1 MFLKK
6 IEIQG
11 FKSFADKTEIE
22 FKSGITGVVGPN
34 GSGKSNIS
42 DSIRWVLGEQSV
54 KTLRGSKMEDVIFS
68 GTETRK
74 SLGFAEVTLVL
85 DNSEKDLPIEYSEVS
100 VTRRVF
106 RSGESEYYIN
116 KNACRLKDIRE
127 LFMDTGV
134 GKDGYSI
141 IGQGKIDE
149 ILSSKSED
157 RRNIFEE
164 AAGIV
169 KYKSRKEEAEKKLQ
183 KTDDNLIRIND
194 IVEEL
199 EKQLSPLKIQSES
212 ALEYTEL
219 SESLKSLQI
228 NLYIREIEKVK
239 VELIEME
246 QQISVERN
254 KLNSQYDLK
263 ESTEETYT
271 IIKEKIQALDE
282 NIDRIKNNR
291 FSTKSEIDHK
301 QNEVKL
307 IREKLSFFDREIE
320 RFKRETDSFND
331 TISKIEIE
339 SQEKTQ
345 KKTTLSESLAE
356 FDASIQTKQSSLKS
370 LMTDIELQEKEI
382 EDKRSDVLKAFNLMA
397 DKKSKVNSLNS
408 FKQNI
413 EKRITQLDQELSSL
427 NDVKKNITNMNK
439 DISEQLDK
447 SSVSLKQKEESL
459 KIILKDKN
467 ELSHNI
473 ENMTQNINQVR
484 GEIHSKSSKHRVLN
498 DMSREYEGYYKGVKN
513 ALKASEQ
520 NSELGKGVRGVLAEL
535 ISVPKKYEKA
545 VEVALGGAIQNI
557 VTDSPEDAKVMI
569 DYLKKNNLGRVTFL
583 PRSSIKGRSLN
594 PSEKKLLEETGVCG
608 VGSEIVEYDS
618 DYENI
623 LQYMLGRVIFVEQIE
638 DGMKVAKS
646 SNYSLKVVSLDGDVL
661 NPGGSMTGGS
671 LQNTNTKLLG
681 RQREIEELSVEL
693 KTLEQNHNNLKNE
706 LEDCSH
712 RLVSLEKEEQESSR
726 SINDMKISHSTLE
739 NKSLQYQDEDNKNQT
754 MIDKYT
760 SEKKSLT
767 SEQENILTDRDELET
782 LIQTLKQDNTQTENH
797 IETSIYKLSSEK
809 EKRDQIAKE
818 MTELRVSSASV
829 REQHNSLENTLNRL
843 NQEKIQAK
851 SDIDKRESEQ
861 QTINDEIIVFSE
873 HIKALLEEVK
883 QFSEKL
889 DSYDLSLNE
898 TIKEKENLTLEFKEQ
913 EEQLKTAQ
921 TMIYELEKSVNDF
934 ELTLEKSH
942 LIYENYNNKLWDDYE
957 LSFLMAKKYRV
968 DLEDLKTAE
977 NEVKAIKAKI
987 KSLGPINLN
996 AIEEYSE
1003 VSERFEFM
1011 NVQITDLNTAKDS
1024 LSDVIKDMNV
1034 KMREQFLENFEIIKA
1049 NFIEVFEKLFGGG
1062 RADVYLEDTEDILAS
1077 GIEIVAQ
1084 PPGKKLQS
1092 LSLLSGGE
1100 RALTAIALLFA
1111 IIKTKPTPF
1120 CILDEIEAALDEANV
1135 YRYAEYLREFSHST
1149 QFIAITHRKGTME
1162 NVDSLYGVTMEE
1174 QGISKLVSIKLSDK
1188 EKMN

>member
-608 VGSEIVEYDS
+608 IGSEIVEYDS

-693 KTLEQNHNNLKNE
+693 KVLEQNHNDLKNE

-726 SINDMKISHSTLE
+726 SINDMRISHSTLE

-851 SDIDKRESEQ
+851 SDIDKRQSEQ

>member
-608 VGSEIVEYDS
+608 IGSEIVEYDS

-693 KTLEQNHNNLKNE
+693 KTLEHNHNNLKNE
-706 LEDCSH
+706 LEDCSN

-726 SINDMKISHSTLE
+726 SINDMRISHSTLE
-739 NKSLQYQDEDNKNQT
+739 NKSLQYQDEDNKNKT

-818 MTELRVSSASV
+818 MTELRVSSASL

-851 SDIDKRESEQ
+851 SDIDKRQSEQ

-883 QFSEKL
+883 QLSEKL
-889 DSYDLSLNE
+889 DSYDLSLSE

-977 NEVKAIKAKI
+977 NEVKSIKAKI

>member
-459 KIILKDKN
+459 QTILKDKN

-739 NKSLQYQDEDNKNQT
+739 NKSLQYQDEDNKNKT

-818 MTELRVSSASV
+818 MTELRVSSASL

-851 SDIDKRESEQ
+851 SDIDKRQSEQ

-977 NEVKAIKAKI
+977 NEVKSIKAKI

>member
-520 NSELGKGVRGVLAEL
+520 NSELGKGIRGVLAEL
-535 ISVPKKYEKA
+535 ITVPKKYEKA

-608 VGSEIVEYDS
+608 IGSEIVEYDS

-693 KTLEQNHNNLKNE
+693 KTLEHNHNNLKNE
-706 LEDCSH
+706 LEDCSN

-739 NKSLQYQDEDNKNQT
+739 NKSLQYQDEDNKNKT

-818 MTELRVSSASV
+818 MTELRVSSASL

-851 SDIDKRESEQ
+851 SDIDKRQSEQ

-977 NEVKAIKAKI
+977 NEVKSIKAKI

>member
-1 MFLKK
+1 
-6 IEIQG
+6 
-11 FKSFADKTEIE
+11 
-22 FKSGITGVVGPN
+22 
-34 GSGKSNIS
+34 
-42 DSIRWVLGEQSV
+42 
-54 KTLRGSKMEDVIFS
+54 
-68 GTETRK
+68 
-74 SLGFAEVTLVL
+74 
-85 DNSEKDLPIEYSEVS
+85 
-100 VTRRVF
+100 
-106 RSGESEYYIN
+106 
-116 KNACRLKDIRE
+116 
-127 LFMDTGV
+127 
-134 GKDGYSI
+134 
-141 IGQGKIDE
+141 
-149 ILSSKSED
+149 
-157 RRNIFEE
+157 
-164 AAGIV
+164 
-169 KYKSRKEEAEKKLQ
+169 
-183 KTDDNLIRIND
+183 
-194 IVEEL
+194 
-199 EKQLSPLKIQSES
+199 
-212 ALEYTEL
+212 
-219 SESLKSLQI
+219 
-228 NLYIREIEKVK
+228 
-239 VELIEME
+239 
-246 QQISVERN
+246 
-254 KLNSQYDLK
+254 
-263 ESTEETYT
+263 
-271 IIKEKIQALDE
+271 
-282 NIDRIKNNR
+282 
-291 FSTKSEIDHK
+291 
-301 QNEVKL
+301 
-307 IREKLSFFDREIE
+307 
-320 RFKRETDSFND
+320 
-331 TISKIEIE
+331 
-339 SQEKTQ
+339 
-345 KKTTLSESLAE
+345 
-356 FDASIQTKQSSLKS
+356 
-370 LMTDIELQEKEI
+370 MTDIELQEKEI

-413 EKRITQLDQELSSL
+413 EKRLVQLDEELSSL
-427 NDVKKNITNMNK
+427 DDVKNNITNMNK
-439 DISEQLDK
+439 EISEQLHK
-447 SSVSLKQKEESL
+447 SKVSLKQKEESL
-459 KIILKDKN
+459 QTILKDKN
-467 ELSHNI
+467 ELSHNT

-608 VGSEIVEYDS
+608 IGSEIVEYDS

-693 KTLEQNHNNLKNE
+693 KTLEHNHNNLNNE
-706 LEDCSH
+706 LEDCSN

-726 SINDMKISHSTLE
+726 SINDMRISHSTLE

-889 DSYDLSLNE
+889 DSYDLSLSE

>member
-520 NSELGKGVRGVLAEL
+520 NSELGKGIRGVLAEL
-535 ISVPKKYEKA
+535 ITVPKKYEKA

-739 NKSLQYQDEDNKNQT
+739 NKSLQYQDEDNKNKT

-818 MTELRVSSASV
+818 MTELRVSSASL

-851 SDIDKRESEQ
+851 SDIDKRQSEQ

-889 DSYDLSLNE
+889 DSYDLSLSE

-977 NEVKAIKAKI
+977 NEVKSIKAKI

>member
-291 FSTKSEIDHK
+291 FSIKSEIDHK

-608 VGSEIVEYDS
+608 IGSEIVEYDS

-693 KTLEQNHNNLKNE
+693 KTLEHNHNNLNNE
-706 LEDCSH
+706 LEDCSN

-726 SINDMKISHSTLE
+726 SINDMRISHSTLE

-889 DSYDLSLNE
+889 DSYDLSLSE

>member
-520 NSELGKGVRGVLAEL
+520 NSELGKGIRGVLAEL
-535 ISVPKKYEKA
+535 ITVPKKYEKA

-569 DYLKKNNLGRVTFL
+569 DYLK
-583 PRSSIKGRSLN
+583 
-594 PSEKKLLEETGVCG
+594 
-608 VGSEIVEYDS
+608 
-618 DYENI
+618 
-623 LQYMLGRVIFVEQIE
+623 
-638 DGMKVAKS
+638 
-646 SNYSLKVVSLDGDVL
+646 
-661 NPGGSMTGGS
+661 
-671 LQNTNTKLLG
+671 
-681 RQREIEELSVEL
+681 
-693 KTLEQNHNNLKNE
+693 
-706 LEDCSH
+706 
-712 RLVSLEKEEQESSR
+712 
-726 SINDMKISHSTLE
+726 
-739 NKSLQYQDEDNKNQT
+739 
-754 MIDKYT
+754 
-760 SEKKSLT
+760 
-767 SEQENILTDRDELET
+767 
-782 LIQTLKQDNTQTENH
+782 
-797 IETSIYKLSSEK
+797 
-809 EKRDQIAKE
+809 
-818 MTELRVSSASV
+818 
-829 REQHNSLENTLNRL
+829 
-843 NQEKIQAK
+843 
-851 SDIDKRESEQ
+851 
-861 QTINDEIIVFSE
+861 II
-873 HIKALLEEVK
+873 
-883 QFSEKL
+883 
-889 DSYDLSLNE
+889 
-898 TIKEKENLTLEFKEQ
+898 
-913 EEQLKTAQ
+913 
-921 TMIYELEKSVNDF
+921 
-934 ELTLEKSH
+934 
-942 LIYENYNNKLWDDYE
+942 
-957 LSFLMAKKYRV
+957 
-968 DLEDLKTAE
+968 
-977 NEVKAIKAKI
+977 
-987 KSLGPINLN
+987 
-996 AIEEYSE
+996 
-1003 VSERFEFM
+1003 
-1011 NVQITDLNTAKDS
+1011 
-1024 LSDVIKDMNV
+1024 
-1034 KMREQFLENFEIIKA
+1034 
-1049 NFIEVFEKLFGGG
+1049 
-1062 RADVYLEDTEDILAS
+1062 
-1077 GIEIVAQ
+1077 
-1084 PPGKKLQS
+1084 
-1092 LSLLSGGE
+1092 
-1100 RALTAIALLFA
+1100 
-1111 IIKTKPTPF
+1111 
-1120 CILDEIEAALDEANV
+1120 
-1135 YRYAEYLREFSHST
+1135 
-1149 QFIAITHRKGTME
+1149 
-1162 NVDSLYGVTMEE
+1162 
-1174 QGISKLVSIKLSDK
+1174 
-1188 EKMN
+1188 

>member
-1 MFLKK
+1 M
-6 IEIQG
+6 
-11 FKSFADKTEIE
+11 
-22 FKSGITGVVGPN
+22 
-34 GSGKSNIS
+34 
-42 DSIRWVLGEQSV
+42 
-54 KTLRGSKMEDVIFS
+54 
-68 GTETRK
+68 
-74 SLGFAEVTLVL
+74 
-85 DNSEKDLPIEYSEVS
+85 
-100 VTRRVF
+100 
-106 RSGESEYYIN
+106 
-116 KNACRLKDIRE
+116 
-127 LFMDTGV
+127 
-134 GKDGYSI
+134 
-141 IGQGKIDE
+141 
-149 ILSSKSED
+149 
-157 RRNIFEE
+157 
-164 AAGIV
+164 
-169 KYKSRKEEAEKKLQ
+169 
-183 KTDDNLIRIND
+183 
-194 IVEEL
+194 
-199 EKQLSPLKIQSES
+199 
-212 ALEYTEL
+212 
-219 SESLKSLQI
+219 
-228 NLYIREIEKVK
+228 
-239 VELIEME
+239 
-246 QQISVERN
+246 
-254 KLNSQYDLK
+254 
-263 ESTEETYT
+263 
-271 IIKEKIQALDE
+271 
-282 NIDRIKNNR
+282 
-291 FSTKSEIDHK
+291 
-301 QNEVKL
+301 
-307 IREKLSFFDREIE
+307 
-320 RFKRETDSFND
+320 
-331 TISKIEIE
+331 
-339 SQEKTQ
+339 
-345 KKTTLSESLAE
+345 
-356 FDASIQTKQSSLKS
+356 
-370 LMTDIELQEKEI
+370 
-382 EDKRSDVLKAFNLMA
+382 
-397 DKKSKVNSLNS
+397 
-408 FKQNI
+408 
-413 EKRITQLDQELSSL
+413 
-427 NDVKKNITNMNK
+427 
-439 DISEQLDK
+439 
-447 SSVSLKQKEESL
+447 
-459 KIILKDKN
+459 
-467 ELSHNI
+467 
-473 ENMTQNINQVR
+473 
-484 GEIHSKSSKHRVLN
+484 
-498 DMSREYEGYYKGVKN
+498 
-513 ALKASEQ
+513 
-520 NSELGKGVRGVLAEL
+520 
-535 ISVPKKYEKA
+535 
-545 VEVALGGAIQNI
+545 
-557 VTDSPEDAKVMI
+557 
-569 DYLKKNNLGRVTFL
+569 
-583 PRSSIKGRSLN
+583 
-594 PSEKKLLEETGVCG
+594 
-608 VGSEIVEYDS
+608 
-618 DYENI
+618 
-623 LQYMLGRVIFVEQIE
+623 
-638 DGMKVAKS
+638 
-646 SNYSLKVVSLDGDVL
+646 
-661 NPGGSMTGGS
+661 
-671 LQNTNTKLLG
+671 
-681 RQREIEELSVEL
+681 
-693 KTLEQNHNNLKNE
+693 
-706 LEDCSH
+706 
-712 RLVSLEKEEQESSR
+712 SLEKEEQESSR
-726 SINDMKISHSTLE
+726 LINDMRISHSTLE
-739 NKSLQYQDEDNKNQT
+739 NKSLQYQDEDNKNKT

-818 MTELRVSSASV
+818 MTELRVSSASL

-977 NEVKAIKAKI
+977 NEVKSIKAKI